1 MSGRMGDT
9 PETPE
14 QPKQPQPP
22 EYLIQALSRLKNLLS
37 KLKCKWKDLVSKL
50 SKIKLPKEFQYFL
63 EKISKID
70 LKPLLKSLEG
80 LKPVLDR
87 WLSRLPFKFPKLPNL
102 PKLPNIPNLPRLP
115 KITWKKGLVWV
126 IAGVLSLVV
135 LKQMFFAQSE
145 KAKEKEKE
153 KKQAATETKK
163 ELFPVKTFK
172 VSRFNYEDS
181 LNALGNIKGGVEF
194 KLSFEIP
201 GVINSINYREGERYE
216 EGALLISLKQ
226 DDILIRLKKAQ
237 AERNKSETAF
247 SIAKEKYS
255 EHKKLYKIGSIPKTT
270 LDKVK
275 LEVDSAQYDKEAVE
289 LEVKLNEA
297 MLEKSNLYAPS
308 DGMIGELYVEE
319 GEALTPNTM
328 IGSHVSTDMVYAEFG
343 VVERDVSK
351 LALGQKAR
359 VYVDAYA
366 DKTFEGVVENVAP
379 VVTGSSR
386 TATVRVR
393 LENSEGLLL
402 PGMFARI
409 KILLYS
415 KRNALVVPADS
426 VQGKQEEASVFV
438 VDPRTNKVSKRK
450 IKIGYTRPD
459 YSQVDAGLEEGELV
473 CVSGLEK
480 LEEGMEVK
488 VVEQQEVSV

>member
-1 MSGRMGDT
+1 MENTPDT
-9 PETPE
+9 PESNPSS
-14 QPKQPQPP
+14 QPP
-22 EYLIQALSRLKNLLS
+22 PEKNGG
-37 KLKCKWKDLVSKL
+37 KQG
-50 SKIKLPKEFQYFL
+50 EFDYFF
-63 EKISKID
+63 EKIRKINFQSFTKLVRPLGKFLPGGKAKEQVTTAAGSSLSPKDSKFSFLFKI
-70 LKPLLKSLEG
+70 
-80 LKPVLDR
+80 PVKALIM
-87 WLSRLPFKFPKLPNL
+87 W
-102 PKLPNIPNLPRLP
+102 
-115 KITWKKGLVWV
+115 
-126 IAGVLSLVV
+126 GVAIV
-135 LKQMFFAQSE
+135 LGYFIVQNMFLAPS
-145 KAKEKEKE
+145 AKEKEKKEAE
-153 KKQAATETKK
+153 KKQAAAQQKQ
-163 ELFPVKTFK
+163 ELLPVKTFK

-216 EGALLISLKQ
+216 EGALLVSLKQ

-237 AERNKSETAF
+237 AEKNKAETAL
-247 SIAKEKYS
+247 SIAQGKYE
-255 EHKKLYKIGSIPKTT
+255 EHQKLFKIGSIPKTT
-270 LDKVK
+270 LEKVR
-275 LEVDSAQYDKEAVE
+275 LEVDSAQYEMEAAD

-297 MLEKSNLYAPS
+297 LLEKSNLYAPS

-319 GEALTPNTM
+319 GEALTPNTL
-328 IGSHVSTDMVYAEFG
+328 IGSHIATDVVSAEFG
-343 VVERDVSK
+343 VVEKDVAK

-359 VYVDAYA
+359 VYVDAYS
-366 DKTFEGVVENVAP
+366 DKTFEGVVENISP

-393 LENSEGLLL
+393 LENSDGLLL

-415 KRNALVVPADS
+415 KRNALIVPTDA
-426 VQGKQEEASVFV
+426 VQGKDDEASVFV
-438 VDPRTNKVSKRK
+438 VDARTNKVSKRN

-480 LEEGMEVK
+480 LQDGLEVK
-488 VVEQQEVSV
+488 VVEQQEASV

>member
-1 MSGRMGDT
+1 MTDTSGNTESTPPQKT
-9 PETPE
+9 PE
-14 QPKQPQPP
+14 PQPAKPRP
-22 EYLIQALSRLKNLLS
+22 EKKQGEFDYFFEKIRKIDFASLKKPLVFLKKFTKS
-37 KLKCKWKDLVSKL
+37 GAPKLEGGAGKSSWW
-50 SKIKLPKEFQYFL
+50 SKI
-63 EKISKID
+63 
-70 LKPLLKSLEG
+70 
-80 LKPVLDR
+80 PVKAVVM
-87 WLSRLPFKFPKLPNL
+87 W
-102 PKLPNIPNLPRLP
+102 
-115 KITWKKGLVWV
+115 GVA
-126 IAGVLSLVV
+126 IALGFFIY
-135 LKQMFFAQSE
+135 QRMFVSPAKNE
-145 KAKEKEKE
+145 KAKKEAD
-153 KKQAATETKK
+153 KKQAAEQAKQ
-163 ELFPVKTFK
+163 ELLPVKTFK

-216 EGALLISLKQ
+216 EGALLVSLKQ

-237 AERNKSETAF
+237 AEKNKAETAL
-247 SIAKEKYS
+247 SIEQGKYE
-255 EHKKLYKIGSIPKTT
+255 EHQKLYKIGSIPKTT

-275 LEVDSAQYDKEAVE
+275 LEVDSAQYELEAGD

-319 GEALTPNTM
+319 GEALTPNTL
-328 IGSHVSTDMVYAEFG
+328 IGSHISTDVVSAEFG
-343 VVERDVSK
+343 VVEKDVAK

-366 DKTFEGVVENVAP
+366 DKTFEGVVENISP
-379 VVTGSSR
+379 VVTGTSR
-386 TATVRVR
+386 TASVRVR

-415 KRNALVVPADS
+415 KRNALIVPTDS
-426 VQGKQEEASVFV
+426 VQGKEEEASVFIL
-438 VDPRTNKVSKRK
+438 DSRTNKVAKRN

-480 LEEGMEVK
+480 LQDGLEVK
-488 VVEQQEVSV
+488 VVEQQEASV